1 MFFFFF
7 QFFVAKNIYLVR
19 MKFMKFKRIV
29 QSLAIPMIY
38 VSCVI
43 YAFLQDLNITV
54 FACLFVF
61 LTLDPVEYQ
70 MHFSY

>member
-1 MFFFFF
+1 
-7 QFFVAKNIYLVR
+7 
-19 MKFMKFKRIV
+19 MKFKRIV
-29 QSLAIPMIY
+29 QFLAIPMIY